1 MKQIFPGA
9 GPTLNQQDKLLPIG
23 ARAGVIYSWLFKYT
37 QQYTTSLHWVSVR
50 PNAGFVS
57 RDGGTFQTG
66 TVATVVYGQ
75 DFRNIAQQPLIKMGS
90 CICQPGTHW
99 PSLLVE
105 PWGHGIRYQYPVHVF
120 VSNSTSKFKFYRFQN
135 FHVSVLLQNT
145 RSKLGG
151 SGKVCCSWGTSGT
164 RRVTAKRHE
173 LVLGIN
179 IEIPLNWR

>member
-1 MKQIFPGA
+1 MRLLLVFFLAICKLIFNEQGHPLTNWTNCSQL
-9 GPTLNQQDKLLPIG
+9 GPTLKG
-23 ARAGVIYSWLFKYT
+23 SGAGVIYSWLFKYT

-57 RDGGTFQTG
+57 RDGDTFQPG

-75 DFRNIAQQPLIKMGS
+75 DFRNIAQQPLIKMGP

-120 VSNSTSKFKFYRFQN
+120 VSNSTSKFKI
-135 FHVSVLLQNT
+135 L
-145 RSKLGG
+145 
-151 SGKVCCSWGTSGT
+151 
-164 RRVTAKRHE
+164 
-173 LVLGIN
+173 
-179 IEIPLNWR
+179 